1 MYNLGEPS
9 FSKEASPGCSRLLTQ
24 AVTFGI
30 DTNFLVALLVCIA
43 VLLILVLAV
52 VVHKRR
58 SDDMFKDHD
67 DIRENIINYEDE
79 GGGEGDMTG
88 YDLDVLRKLADG
100 DNLQKPYDLLGT
112 RRKSKVYYTREN
124 S

>member
-1 MYNLGEPS
+1 M
-9 FSKEASPGCSRLLTQ
+9 
-24 AVTFGI
+24 
-30 DTNFLVALLVCIA
+30 CIA

-88 YDLDVLRKLADG
+88 YDLNVLRFPDDG
-100 DNLQKPYDLLGT
+100 ENMKKPYDLLAG
-112 RRKSKVYYTREN
+112 RRKLLTTHHKKYKLLVLYFLHQLDI
-124 S
+124 